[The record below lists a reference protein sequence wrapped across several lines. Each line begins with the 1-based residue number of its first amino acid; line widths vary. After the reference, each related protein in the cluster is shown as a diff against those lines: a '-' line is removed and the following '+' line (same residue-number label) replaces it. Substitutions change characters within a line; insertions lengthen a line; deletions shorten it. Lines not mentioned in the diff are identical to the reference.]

1 MYFPVSGILVN
12 KDGVPEEEENFDE
25 AIKAV
30 NSALVP
36 TKVIEVL
43 YLLLVHSPG
52 CKIHSVCTS
61 CTLICHFPYVYLLS
75 PILVCLAPVPCN

>member
-1 MYFPVSGILVN
+1 MITAVFRPMFSALSGILVN

-36 TKVIEVL
+36 TKVR
-43 YLLLVHSPG
+43 
-52 CKIHSVCTS
+52 
-61 CTLICHFPYVYLLS
+61 
-75 PILVCLAPVPCN
+75 

>member
-1 MYFPVSGILVN
+1 MPCQISVTTAVFHLMSFAISGILVN

-36 TKVIEVL
+36 TKVRSVL
-43 YLLLVHSPG
+43 YL
-52 CKIHSVCTS
+52 
-61 CTLICHFPYVYLLS
+61 
-75 PILVCLAPVPCN
+75 

>member
-1 MYFPVSGILVN
+1 MPYQISVTTAVFYLMSFTISGILVN

-36 TKVIEVL
+36 TKVRSVL
-43 YLLLVHSPG
+43 YL
-52 CKIHSVCTS
+52 
-61 CTLICHFPYVYLLS
+61 
-75 PILVCLAPVPCN
+75 

>member
-1 MYFPVSGILVN
+1 MESCLNEKQNLMHDLSVITAVFCTMFFALSGILVN

-36 TKVIEVL
+36 TRVR
-43 YLLLVHSPG
+43 
-52 CKIHSVCTS
+52 
-61 CTLICHFPYVYLLS
+61 
-75 PILVCLAPVPCN
+75 

>member
-1 MYFPVSGILVN
+1 MITAVFSPMYFPLSGILVN

-36 TKVIEVL
+36 AKVIEVL
-43 YLLLVHSPG
+43 YLL
-52 CKIHSVCTS
+52 
-61 CTLICHFPYVYLLS
+61 
-75 PILVCLAPVPCN
+75 

>member
-1 MYFPVSGILVN
+1 MYFPLSGILVN

-43 YLLLVHSPG
+43 YLLWTRTFSWL
-52 CKIHSVCTS
+52 
-61 CTLICHFPYVYLLS
+61 
-75 PILVCLAPVPCN
+75 

>member
-1 MYFPVSGILVN
+1 MIAPVFYLMSSAISGILVN

-36 TKVIEVL
+36 TKVR
-43 YLLLVHSPG
+43 
-52 CKIHSVCTS
+52 
-61 CTLICHFPYVYLLS
+61 
-75 PILVCLAPVPCN
+75 

>member
-1 MYFPVSGILVN
+1 MSSRFHSSIEQTSHTISTCDNGCILPDVLIALPGILVN

-36 TKVIEVL
+36 TKVR
-43 YLLLVHSPG
+43 
-52 CKIHSVCTS
+52 
-61 CTLICHFPYVYLLS
+61 
-75 PILVCLAPVPCN
+75 

>member
-1 MYFPVSGILVN
+1 MSFTISGILVN

-36 TKVIEVL
+36 TKVRSVL
-43 YLLLVHSPG
+43 YL
-52 CKIHSVCTS
+52 
-61 CTLICHFPYVYLLS
+61 
-75 PILVCLAPVPCN
+75 